1 MKELEYLDR
10 LSQDLIDNLEK
21 QKKIMPEEDI
31 LVNAIYLNVRE
42 TLLSQV
48 LEHKES
54 NPGLSSYLE
63 VLAKKVLDTVSLS
76 SKSYKTEKI
85 KIKGKI
91 EILESIL
98 SQTSEKRNNYFESKS
113 LDKSISEKKDRKEK
127 DTRQI
132 GDRPTSI
139 KEKRK

>member
-21 QKKIMPEEDI
+21 QKKLIPEEDV

>member
-21 QKKIMPEEDI
+21 QKKLIPEEDV
-31 LVNAIYLNVRE
+31 LVNAIYSNVRE

-63 VLAKKVLDTVSLS
+63 VLAKKVLDGDS
-76 SKSYKTEKI
+76 SFLEQAIKYTTYDLENEKSK
-85 KIKGKI
+85 
-91 EILESIL
+91 
-98 SQTSEKRNNYFESKS
+98 
-113 LDKSISEKKDRKEK
+113 
-127 DTRQI
+127 
-132 GDRPTSI
+132 
-139 KEKRK
+139 